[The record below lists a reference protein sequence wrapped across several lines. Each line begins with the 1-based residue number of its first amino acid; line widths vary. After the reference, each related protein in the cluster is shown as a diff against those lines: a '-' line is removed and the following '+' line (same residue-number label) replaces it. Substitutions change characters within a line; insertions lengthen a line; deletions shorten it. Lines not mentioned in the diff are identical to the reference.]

1 MHGNMPPPPSS
12 VTWSDDGSRSVN
24 GAKRP
29 SAQHEAYGYF
39 CLPERPFLLPA
50 ISTGHVKGSG
60 YRLVADLSA
69 GAEGRC
75 PKASKEG
82 TRGGVAGGL
91 PSMGI

>member
-1 MHGNMPPPPSS
+1 MREVSIS
-12 VTWSDDGSRSVN
+12 RDYAALRRISD
-24 GAKRP
+24 
-29 SAQHEAYGYF
+29 
-39 CLPERPFLLPA
+39 
-50 ISTGHVKGSG
+50 IVKGFG